1 MALKIPTTEEL
12 AVTYLNNLES
22 RLNQN
27 SPLND
32 VSFLAVLAALEAGQ
46 DTGQYKLAA
55 SQVLQVLALTA
66 TGEGLDALGA
76 EYGLPRTP
84 GESAI
89 LTVTLPGT
97 NGVTIPA
104 NTDFT
109 GDVNGV
115 IYTATDATD
124 ITGGIAT
131 LSVTAEP
138 GSESSGNLENP
149 DTMTIGTQIAGADTV
164 ATVIDTENTGADEE
178 TDEAYRPRV
187 QNAIRST
194 CGGGNA
200 TDHKIWA
207 EGVSGV
213 FRAYPYAGKPLSLSL
228 VSFPGDRSVFVE
240 ADTTID
246 PDGIAPQSLLDE
258 VRAAIDKDPDTF
270 ESRPPLGI
278 TDATM
283 FVPSIF
289 RSAFY
294 VEVRNLIIA
303 VDKEAKAKSEIDIAL
318 DAYFRFIKP
327 FVDGVDVPIDRNDS
341 ITDLTVSLIVQD
353 VLTANGGTADG
364 IGFGF
369 SPGTFV
375 PSHILEQGETGKL
388 GGTDYV

>member
-12 AVTYLNNLES
+12 AVIYLNNLKS

-66 TGEGLDALGA
+66 TGSGLDALGA
-76 EYGLPRTP
+76 EYGLPRKP

-115 IYTATDATD
+115 IYTTTDAVE
-124 ITGGIAT
+124 IAGGIAT

-138 GSESSGNLENP
+138 GSESSGNLSNP

-200 TDHKIWA
+200 TDHKIWS

-213 FRAYPYAGKPLSLSL
+213 FRSFPYAGKPISGGLT
-228 VSFPGDRSVFVE
+228 SFPGDRSVFIE
-240 ADTTID
+240 ADSTID

-278 TDATM
+278 TDDTM
-283 FVPSIF
+283 SVLSITRTAFFVEI
-289 RSAFY
+289 
-294 VEVRNLIIA
+294 RNLIIA
-303 VDKEAKAKSEIDIAL
+303 PDKEAKAKSEISQAL
-318 DAYFRFIKP
+318 DVYFRFITP
-327 FVDGVDVPIDRNDS
+327 FVDGVDVPIDRNDF
-341 ITDLTVSLIVQD
+341 ITDLTISLIVQD
-353 VLTANGGTADG
+353 VLTSNGGSADG
-364 IGFGF
+364 IGFGLTV
-369 SPGTFV
+369 GTFL
-375 PSHILEQGETGKL
+375 PSYPLGQGETAKL
-388 GGTDYV
+388 GGVDYV